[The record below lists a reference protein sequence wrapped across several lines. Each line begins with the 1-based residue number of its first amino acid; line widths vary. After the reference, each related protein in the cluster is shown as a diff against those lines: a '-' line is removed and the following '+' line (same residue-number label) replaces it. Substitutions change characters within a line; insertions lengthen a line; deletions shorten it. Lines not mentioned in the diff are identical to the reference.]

1 MKTITLA
8 EARNQLL
15 KLADEMEKNPDAVV
29 EVVKRGRHIMTLMS
43 AELYES
49 LVETLDVLADDAA
62 ARKLRRALREIEQGK
77 GIPWKTAKKRL
88 GIEG

>member
-1 MKTITLA
+1 MKNVTLT

-15 KLADEMEKNPDAVV
+15 KLAKRIQEHPETVV
-29 EVVKRGRHIMTLMS
+29 EVLKRGKPIMTLMS

-49 LVETLDVLADDAA
+49 LIETLEILGDESTSS
-62 ARKLRRALREIEQGK
+62 RLRQALKEIEEGK
-77 GIPWKTAKKRL
+77 GIPWKTAKKKL

>member
-43 AELYES
+43 AELYEL
-49 LVETLDVLADDAA
+49 LVETLDVLANDAA

>member
-1 MKTITLA
+1 MRTITLT

-15 KLADEMEKNPDAVV
+15 KLADEMEKNPDALVQ
-29 EVVKRGRHIMTLMS
+29 VVKRGRPVMTLMS

-49 LVETLDVLADDAA
+49 LVETLDVLGDDAA
-62 ARKLRRALREIEQGK
+62 STKLRRALREIEEGK
-77 GIPWKTAKKRL
+77 GIPWKTARKRL